1 MHLTEAKLSAESRND
16 LPDKKFG
23 LPEQRKYPLNDEAHV
38 RKAIQFFKFCPEKD
52 RPTLANN
59 INKRMKELKISSN
72 VSKKNPLSEFVKP
85 GWVITVT
92 EAVDELMSDDK
103 LLLEFLEDCKNE
115 NKNQLYII
123 DKCTSKC
130 SLTESATAIENML
143 KYNIEPDFI
152 RKLTSH
158 GDFSLSLNPLDVVK
172 LTEAFDSVFESKDI
186 YGSKIWYALDNSKE
200 GLYLILKENNDE
212 NILYGIHVSEEKQ
225 ARVLTE
231 KFTYPEKFEV
241 KTLDYSRLMMCDNW
255 KTASLVEGLNI
266 DSEGNMK
273 FSISKKKSYMDL
285 YAENHRILMQ
295 NVENEN
301 NEGIKTNLASA
312 FALISMIEK
321 DEKYKQRDGELV
333 KARAFLIN
341 DFKTYL
347 KKLQKA
353 EPDFDFAEYY
363 ATKDYDKFVV
373 NVSPNSVSGI
383 KKIVR
388 ALLV

>member
-1 MHLTEAKLSAESRND
+1 MNLIEAKLSAESRND

-23 LPEQRKYPLNDEAHV
+23 LPEHRKFPLNDETHV

-52 RPTLANN
+52 RSVLANN
-59 INKRMKELKISSN
+59 INKRMKELKITSN
-72 VSKKNPLSEFVKP
+72 VSAKNPLSEFVKP
-85 GWVITVT
+85 GWAIAVN
-92 EAVDELMSDDK
+92 EAVNELIDDKELM
-103 LLLEFLEDCKNE
+103 LEFLEDCKNE
-115 NKNQLYII
+115 NKSQLYII
-123 DKCTSKC
+123 DKYTDNC
-130 SLTESATAIENML
+130 SLTEAAANIENML

-152 RKLTSH
+152 KKLTSH
-158 GDFSLSLNPLDVVK
+158 GNFSLSLNPLDVVK
-172 LTEAFDSVFESKDI
+172 VTEAFDSIFESKDV
-186 YGSKIWYALDNSKE
+186 YGSKIWYGVDNSKE
-200 GLYLILKENNDE
+200 GIYLILKENDDE
-212 NILYGIHVSEEKQ
+212 NILYGINVSEEKQ

-231 KFTYPEKFEV
+231 KFTPSESFGV
-241 KTLDYSRLMMCDNW
+241 RTMDYSRIFMSDNW
-255 KTASLVEGLNI
+255 KAVSLTEGLKI

-273 FSISKKKSYMDL
+273 FSINKKKSYMDL

-312 FALISMIEK
+312 FALISMIEQ
-321 DEKYKQRDGELV
+321 DEKYKQRDVELV

-347 KKLQKA
+347 KGLQKA

-383 KKIVR
+383 KKLVR